1 MSPKGEMMTVELQL
15 EVYVPEIDQQDL
27 YDIKALPTLYLLD
40 AQKRVTLK
48 DVQVEKVIN
57 HHFWAGT
64 GKYFSSVAS
73 RRL

>member
-27 YDIKALPTLYLLD
+27 YDIKAFPTLYLLD

-57 HHFWAGT
+57 HHF
-64 GKYFSSVAS
+64 
-73 RRL
+73 